1 MTTLIVGAVPC
12 ACVDC
17 DDPCMASPTGK
28 GYCQDCWMQP
38 DAYDETRY
46 QNCHTTY
53 PRDWACRFC
62 GADASTPHWVR
73 CPAWGATPEVN
84 HA

>member
-1 MTTLIVGAVPC
+1 MIAPATTMGPC
-12 ACVDC
+12 GCVEC